1 MRHGF
6 SSNTKQAIA
15 GRAGYRCSVPTCDIV
30 TIGPGFKADDLSITG
45 QAAHIFSAAA
55 KGPRGFG
62 PLSPDEIRSAVNGIW
77 LCDSHA
83 KLIDTN
89 RGQKYPPPLLHSWKS
104 LQEAKV
110 GAEQSGRNIPF
121 AWVQEICV
129 HKSQIFADDT
139 KLMFSKVTLLVGRN
153 NSGKTAICSWLSS
166 ISAPSIL
173 ERWTHLVRGGDL
185 IFTVTLCNPEEHTIS
200 VKCDANSIQHILDSI
215 QVPFNPIPVKFVYL
229 EFKSSS
235 FRRGQSDL
243 DYIQSHFTVD
253 PVIMR
258 NCAALLGSQL
268 TNSVQHFT
276 VNDSQQPGA
285 VSVEIKGNKGPMD
298 FGQLS
303 GSEQSRVI
311 IEIGIAIA
319 HFYSKFVPTVFV
331 LDLPGTFLDDAGVS
345 EYAGYLLSKEF
356 DFQTI
361 LISPVPREKVQ
372 WTGWEI
378 ARLVGAMKEVTI
390 EQEL

>member
-1 MRHGF
+1 
-6 SSNTKQAIA
+6 
-15 GRAGYRCSVPTCDIV
+15 
-30 TIGPGFKADDLSITG
+30 
-45 QAAHIFSAAA
+45 
-55 KGPRGFG
+55 
-62 PLSPDEIRSAVNGIW
+62 
-77 LCDSHA
+77 
-83 KLIDTN
+83 
-89 RGQKYPPPLLHSWKS
+89 
-104 LQEAKV
+104 
-110 GAEQSGRNIPF
+110 
-121 AWVQEICV
+121 
-129 HKSQIFADDT
+129 
-139 KLMFSKVTLLVGRN
+139 
-153 NSGKTAICSWLSS
+153 
-166 ISAPSIL
+166 
-173 ERWTHLVRGGDL
+173 
-185 IFTVTLCNPEEHTIS
+185 
-200 VKCDANSIQHILDSI
+200 
-215 QVPFNPIPVKFVYL
+215 
-229 EFKSSS
+229 
-235 FRRGQSDL
+235 
-243 DYIQSHFTVD
+243 
-253 PVIMR
+253 MR